1 MGGGGRTLNIRF
13 FTKRILIILSF
24 IIISHNFWLNNAY
37 YLKADYVAENTESFL
52 TRLLSRFEQLE
63 GFTKETKF
71 TVIYDNSK
79 FRGNSISEE
88 ITAFNMN
95 RRYASFPN
103 YLDPGFEYRVV
114 GFKGY
119 NEADFR
125 MERLMKNMI
134 GAELKAA
141 SDEEREK
148 IMKTDEYKSMGV
160 YPAETSVK
168 MINGIAVVNFIENKT
183 ED

>member
-1 MGGGGRTLNIRF
+1 M
-13 FTKRILIILSF
+13 IILSV
-24 IIISHNFWLNNAY
+24 IIIGYNFWTTNLLY
-37 YLKADYVAENTESFL
+37 FKMDVLKTNTVGFFN
-52 TRLLSRFEQLE
+52 RVYARFEQLE

-103 YLDPGFEYRVV
+103 YSDPGFEYRVV

-125 MERLMKNMI
+125 M
-134 GAELKAA
+134 
-141 SDEEREK
+141 
-148 IMKTDEYKSMGV
+148 
-160 YPAETSVK
+160 
-168 MINGIAVVNFIENKT
+168 
-183 ED
+183 

>member
-1 MGGGGRTLNIRF
+1 
-13 FTKRILIILSF
+13 
-24 IIISHNFWLNNAY
+24 
-37 YLKADYVAENTESFL
+37 
-52 TRLLSRFEQLE
+52 
-63 GFTKETKF
+63 
-71 TVIYDNSK
+71 
-79 FRGNSISEE
+79 
-88 ITAFNMN
+88 MN

-125 MERLMKNMI
+125 MERLMRNMI

-160 YPAETSVK
+160 YPAYDSVK
-168 MINGIAVVNFIENKT
+168 MINGIAVVNFIENNT